1 MDWPKVIAEEAK
13 LQPIIRISDLAK
25 RYRLSVT
32 TIQKAL
38 SRQVQRGFVERVSP
52 DVYVN
57 KLARVDPRE
66 LVAVLRPNSYIS
78 LESALSEYGISTQL
92 PTLLTCISDSFTRD
106 INTESIHIAFH
117 TIKNDLFWGFTEKK
131 GRYFTYRIAEPEKAV
146 LDWIYI
152 RRQDSLPTA
161 TDEFNL
167 DGLDRKRFLDYVE
180 KYPSSVKQIALYTLA
195 GAAHLVSQ

>member
-1 MDWPKVIAEEAK
+1 LDWPKFIADEARSH
-13 LQPIIRISDLAK
+13 PIIRVSDVAK
-25 RYRLSVT
+25 RYRLSST
-32 TIQKAL
+32 TIQKSL
-38 SRQVQRGFVERVSP
+38 SRQVQKGFLERVSV

-57 KLARVDPRE
+57 KLARLDTRE
-66 LVAVLRPNSYIS
+66 LVGVLRPNTYVS
-78 LESALSEYGISTQL
+78 LESALSEYGISTQV
-92 PTLLTCISDSFTRD
+92 PTGLTCISDSYTRD

-131 GRYFTYRIAEPEKAV
+131 GRYFNYRIAEPEKAL

-167 DGLDRKRFLDYVE
+167 DRLDRKRFLDYVE

>member
-1 MDWPKVIAEEAK
+1 MDWPKFIADEAK
-13 LQPIIRISDLAK
+13 SQPIIRVSDVAK
-25 RYRLSVT
+25 RYRLSAT

-38 SRQVQRGFVERVSP
+38 SRQVQRGFVERLSA
-52 DVYVN
+52 DIYVN
-57 KLARVDPRE
+57 KLVRVDPRE
-66 LVAVLRPNSYIS
+66 LVAVLRPNTYIS
-78 LESALSEYGISTQL
+78 LESALSEYGISTQA
-92 PTLLTCISDSFTRD
+92 PTRLTCISDSYTRD

-117 TIKNDLFWGFTEKK
+117 TIKKDLFWGFTEKK
-131 GRYFTYRIAEPEKAV
+131 GRYFTYRIAEPEKAL

-167 DGLDRKRFLDYVE
+167 DRLDRKRFLDYVE

-195 GAAHLVSQ
+195 GAPHLVSQ